1 MSGDLP
7 RAARAAQQMR
17 SKAEENRNIDV
28 MAWGD
33 YLQALASLQSFRLEN
48 ALQGFLLVAERRSIV
63 HRKAAVD
70 ALAGLVLTYQAMG
83 RTKDSEDAVKQLL
96 EFVQE
101 KGGMPQFFDVAQSCR
116 ARLGLLLGDMESA
129 TRWAQSFDA
138 EPQAIGAFFWLED
151 PLITQT
157 RVQIAVGTR
166 ESLEKAL
173 GSLESLRRQG
183 TSLHLTCLTI
193 EVSVLQSMALD
204 RQGRANEARKA
215 LEEAVVLAQPGG
227 WIRPFV
233 EAGPPMADLLRNLI
247 KKNVAV
253 QYIEKILA
261 AFQDDVKDVSR
272 DETDRADVS
281 AAPPPSRLAVSPS
294 QLPQP
299 LVEPLTN
306 RELDVLELIEQRLQ
320 NKEIAD
326 KLFISPETVKG
337 HLRNIYQK
345 IGVTNRRQ
353 AVATAKDLGILSR

>member
-1 MSGDLP
+1 
-7 RAARAAQQMR
+7 
-17 SKAEENRNIDV
+17 
-28 MAWGD
+28 
-33 YLQALASLQSFRLEN
+33 
-48 ALQGFLLVAERRSIV
+48 
-63 HRKAAVD
+63 
-70 ALAGLVLTYQAMG
+70 MG

-101 KGGMPQFFDVAQSCR
+101 MGGMPQFFDVAQSCR

-129 TRWAQSFDA
+129 THWAQSFDA

-193 EVSVLQSMALD
+193 EVRVLQSMALD

-233 EAGPPMADLLRNLI
+233 EAGPPMADLLRSLI

-261 AFQDDVKDVSR
+261 AFQDNVKDVSR

-281 AAPPPSRLAVSPS
+281 AVPPSTP
-294 QLPQP
+294 PQP

-345 IGVTNRRQ
+345 LGVTNRRQ